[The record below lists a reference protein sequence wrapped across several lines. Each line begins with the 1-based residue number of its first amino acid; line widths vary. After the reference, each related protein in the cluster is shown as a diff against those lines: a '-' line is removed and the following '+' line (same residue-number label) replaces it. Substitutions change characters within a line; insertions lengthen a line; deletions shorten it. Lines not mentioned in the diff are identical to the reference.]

1 MWYNPR
7 ATQHRELAGSPM
19 ILRVGIENN
28 NDNRSIAWA
37 LEHPGCFA
45 YGADAQEAE
54 AAMQLAAYDYAD
66 WVRQHG
72 MSWMDA
78 DSIEPRVDESFT
90 AYIIHRDPYLVPGAS
105 DYQVESFFHFDE
117 QPLDGTDVERA
128 FKILDWS
135 RQDLLSTIEGL
146 DTARLEQRYPAERWS
161 INGILNHVAHA
172 EWWYQERIGFPF
184 PTREEDLPEQPLEAL
199 ELVRAH
205 FVALLPKLEGV
216 HHMVNEEGELWSA
229 RKVLR
234 RAAQHERDH
243 VAHIRKLA

>member
-1 MWYNPR
+1 
-7 ATQHRELAGSPM
+7 M
-19 ILRVGIENN
+19 ILRVGIEDN

-45 YGADAQEAE
+45 YGSDAMEAQ
-54 AAMQLAAYDYAD
+54 AAMQSAAYDYAA
-66 WVRQHG
+66 WVRQHD

-78 DSIEPRVDESFT
+78 DSIEGQMEESFD
-90 AYIIHRDPYLVPGAS
+90 AYIVHSDLEDVPGGG
-105 DYQVESFFHFDE
+105 DYQVESFFLFDA

-128 FKILDWS
+128 LKILNWS
-135 RQDLLSTIEGL
+135 RQDLLDSIEGF
-146 DTARLEQRYPAERWS
+146 DTAKLEQRYPGERWN

-184 PTREEDLPEQPLEAL
+184 PGREEDLPAKPLEAL

-205 FVALLPKLEGV
+205 FVSLLPKLEEV
-216 HHMVNEEGELWSA
+216 RHTVDKEGELWSP

-234 RAAQHERDH
+234 RSAWHERDH